1 LNGYVSRETFLSPWI
16 FIINP
21 LFYVISL
28 SLSLSMLFS
37 PHKRTYTFSH
47 LTKRS
52 FGGSAFPFEGGK
64 YTVEE
69 GGVRVFCIMHW
80 PALLGDHRH
89 KHYSHHSQDYSTN
102 GTSSSSSSSSS
113 YSFAATS
120 FDVIWGDNRGVALN
134 EVVSA
139 LDLFPTLTFLA
150 EVPVHI
156 YDPFIVFLTHIHV

>member
-1 LNGYVSRETFLSPWI
+1 MILYGFGCNLKKQYRNLFVPLDFYSLTLSQCC
-16 FIINP
+16 
-21 LFYVISL
+21 L
-28 SLSLSMLFS
+28 S

-102 GTSSSSSSSSS
+102 GTSSSS